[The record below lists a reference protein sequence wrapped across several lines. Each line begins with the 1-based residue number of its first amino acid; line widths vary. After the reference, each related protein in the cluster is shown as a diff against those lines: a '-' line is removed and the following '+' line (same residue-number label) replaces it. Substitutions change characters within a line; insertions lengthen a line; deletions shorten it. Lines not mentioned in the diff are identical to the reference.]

1 MNMDTNEGKVVGGG
15 RETLKTCPSC
25 GRDKLYENR
34 ESGLFY
40 CQKCGHKG
48 KRGGSKTD
56 ALPRE
61 PLPQLEQLQLDLGGL
76 LSGESFDIEP
86 EKVEGTGLPEEFVP
100 FFDGGWTVPPHLR
113 GFMKG
118 RGLTRDDL
126 LSWGLGTCPSGPYRG
141 RLVIPVVTRGEV
153 SFQARLTSG
162 EGPKYLNPAGTKGA
176 FIHGFDRVDMRSG
189 PVLICEG
196 VIDVISVWRAGGV
209 AVGLMGKGCSAL
221 QRDLLQSLK
230 RDLIVCLDGDARTD
244 SKLLSSQLG
253 GIPAVRLEGDQDPD
267 SFLQSSSLEDLLA
280 LVY

>member
-1 MNMDTNEGKVVGGG
+1 MNTNEGKIVGGG

-25 GRDKLYENR
+25 GREKLYENTGT
-34 ESGLFY
+34 GLFFCHK
-40 CQKCGHKG
+40 CQHKG
-48 KRGGSKTD
+48 RRGGSKRD
-56 ALPRE
+56 ALPSE

-100 FFDGGWTVPPHLR
+100 FFDGGWAVPPHLR

-118 RGLTRDDL
+118 RGLNRDDL
-126 LSWGLGTCPSGPYRG
+126 LSWGLGTCPSGLYRG

-153 SFQARLTSG
+153 TFQARLTSG

-196 VIDVISVWRAGGV
+196 VIDAISVWRAGGV
-209 AVGLMGKGCSAL
+209 AVALMGKSCSSL
-221 QRDLLQSLK
+221 QVDLLKSLK
-230 RDLIVCLDGDARTD
+230 RDLIVCLDGDAKKD
-244 SKLLSSQLG
+244 AKFLSSQLG
-253 GIPAVRLEGDQDPD
+253 GLPSVHLEGDLDPD
-267 SFLQSSSLEDLLA
+267 SFLQTSSLESLMSS
-280 LVY
+280 VF

>member
-1 MNMDTNEGKVVGGG
+1 MNTNEGKIVGGG

-25 GRDKLYENR
+25 GREKLYENR
-34 ESGLFY
+34 DSGLFY
-40 CQKCGHKG
+40 CQRCQHKG
-48 KRGGSKTD
+48 KRGGSKRD
-56 ALPRE
+56 ALPSE

-76 LSGESFDIEP
+76 LSGQSFDIEP

-100 FFDGGWTVPPHLR
+100 FFDGGWAVPLHLR

-126 LSWGLGTCPSGPYRG
+126 LSWGLGTCPSGLYRG

-153 SFQARLTSG
+153 TFQARLTSG

-196 VIDVISVWRAGGV
+196 VIDAISVWRAGGV
-209 AVGLMGKGCSAL
+209 AVGLMGKSCSAL
-221 QRDLLQSLK
+221 QRDLLTSLK
-230 RDLIVCLDGDARTD
+230 RDLIICLDGDAPRD
-244 SKLLSSQLG
+244 AKSLSTQLG
-253 GIPAVRLEGDQDPD
+253 GCPIINIEDGSDPD
-267 SFLQSSSLEDLLA
+267 SFLQTRSLGDLLS
-280 LVY
+280 LC